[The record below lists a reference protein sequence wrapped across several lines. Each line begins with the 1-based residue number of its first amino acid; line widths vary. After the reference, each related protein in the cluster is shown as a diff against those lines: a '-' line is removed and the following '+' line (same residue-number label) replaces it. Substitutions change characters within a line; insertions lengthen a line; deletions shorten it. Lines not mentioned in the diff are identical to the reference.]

1 MVTGIVARVDRLQRR
16 HGPLAFGYAVIRKF
30 LDDGGAREA
39 ALITYY
45 GFLSIFPILLL
56 GVAAL
61 DQVLAQRPE
70 LRQQLVEA
78 MVPPALQADV
88 TAAAVALPGSGPA
101 LVAGL
106 LGLLFSG
113 TGVVFS
119 AYRTLNHVAAVPYR
133 LRSGLISCYLRVTG
147 VLVLI
152 LAGAVT
158 TGALTVVIAVFPG
171 TPRTL
176 ATLGSALVILAV
188 LLLTARVLLDRPAPM
203 AALWPGALPG
213 AVMVTLTLHLG
224 ALLLPALVRRA
235 GAVYGSFATVAGMFT
250 LLYLLSLVL
259 VLAAEIAAVRRAR
272 LWPRAVDG
280 GRPTVADARAL
291 ALLAKERELLPGQR
305 IESRLQPGPDEG

>member
-1 MVTGIVARVDRLQRR
+1 VV
-16 HGPLAFGYAVIRKF
+16 RKF
-30 LDDGGAREA
+30 LDDGGTREA

-56 GVAAL
+56 GVT
-61 DQVLAQRPE
+61 VLSEVLVQRPD

-78 MVPPALQADV
+78 MVPAALQADV
-88 TAAAVALPGSGPA
+88 TAAAGALPGSGPA

-106 LGLLFSG
+106 VGLLFSG

-133 LRSGLISCYLRVTG
+133 LRSGLVSCYLRVTA

-158 TGALTVVIAVFPG
+158 TGGLTVVIAVFPG
-171 TPRTL
+171 TPRVM
-176 ATLGSALVILAV
+176 ATLGSALVVLAV
-188 LLLTARVLLDRPAPM
+188 LLPAARLLLDRPAPM
-203 AALWPGALPG
+203 AALWPAALPG
-213 AVMVTLTLHLG
+213 AVLVTLMLHLG
-224 ALLLPALVRRA
+224 AVLLPALVRRA

-250 LLYLLSLVL
+250 LLYLLSLALVL
-259 VLAAEIAAVRRAR
+259 VAEVAAVRRAR
-272 LWPRAVDG
+272 LWPRAVDSG
-280 GRPTVADARAL
+280 HPTEADARAL

-305 IESRLQPGPDEG
+305 IESRLQPGPDHV

>member
-1 MVTGIVARVDRLQRR
+1 MTRIVARADRLQRR
-16 HGPLAFGYAVIRKF
+16 HGVLGFPYAVIRKF

-56 GVAAL
+56 GVAVL
-61 DQVLAQRPE
+61 SEVLAQRPD

-78 MVPPALQADV
+78 MVPPALAADV
-88 TAAAVALPGSGPA
+88 TAAAGALPGSGPA

-106 LGLLFSG
+106 IGLVFSG

-119 AYRTLNHVAAVPYR
+119 AYRTLNHVAAVPFR
-133 LRSGLISCYLRVTG
+133 LRSGLVSYILRVTA

-158 TGALTVVIAVFPG
+158 IGGLTVVIAVFPG
-171 TPRTL
+171 TPRVL
-176 ATLGSALVILAV
+176 ATLGSALVVLVV

-203 AALWPGALPG
+203 AALWPAALPG
-213 AVMVTLTLHLG
+213 AVTVTLMLHLG
-224 ALLLPALVRRA
+224 AVLLPALVRRA

-250 LLYLLSLVL
+250 LLYLLSLAL
-259 VLAAEIAAVRRAR
+259 VCAAEIAAVRRAR
-272 LWPRAVDG
+272 LWPRSVDG
-280 GRPTVADARAL
+280 GRPTEADARAL
-291 ALLAKERELLPGQR
+291 TLLARERELLPGQR
-305 IESRLQPGPDEG
+305 IESRLWPGPDEG

>member
-1 MVTGIVARVDRLQRR
+1 MVTGIVTRVDRLQRR
-16 HGPLAFGYAVIRKF
+16 HGALGFGYAVIRKF
-30 LDDGGAREA
+30 LDDSGAREA

-70 LRQQLVEA
+70 LRQELVEA

-133 LRSGLISCYLRVTG
+133 LRSGLVSCYLRVTA

-152 LAGAVT
+152 LAGVVT

-171 TPRTL
+171 MPRTL
-176 ATLGSALVILAV
+176 ATLGSALVVLAV

-203 AALWPGALPG
+203 AALWAGALPG
-213 AVMVTLTLHLG
+213 AVMVTLMLHLG
-224 ALLLPALVRRA
+224 AVLLPALVRRA

-250 LLYLLSLVL
+250 LLYLLSLAL

-280 GRPTVADARAL
+280 HRPTVADARAL
-291 ALLAKERELLPGQR
+291 ELLAKERELLPGQR